1 VYEALLEA
9 YDRGGPP
16 FERCL
21 TRLGYARSLLAR
33 DRLEEAGAVNAVTR
47 QVAERHG
54 MRIVLADA
62 RRLEVELA
70 DRGARVAAGQTMG
83 CTSLCTKLAVARA
96 DSPRAETGYHGPI
109 RP

>member
-1 VYEALLEA
+1 MYEELLEA

-21 TRLGYARSLLAR
+21 TRLGNAHWRLAR

-62 RRLEVELA
+62 RPMT
-70 DRGARVAAGQTMG
+70 RGGGTGGKFPSPPCRQRQRPRRPPGRQQPGQVNLVNVG
-83 CTSLCTKLAVARA
+83 W
-96 DSPRAETGYHGPI
+96 PW
-109 RP
+109 